1 MKSKLIYPMVLVL
14 FATACGGRNGARG
27 TAAQQQ
33 YETVQEGSAAGVTS
47 TIHGP
52 GETLPPI
59 TGTNADTTTDF
70 ALNPG
75 AVPPP
80 QPQATVGGLPP
91 MQAYPSSVPPMSP
104 LPTAVARPSST
115 TPTPVARQA
124 SPQPQPQA
132 EPQPTQPQPAEPT
145 AGPAEN
151 EPATD
156 TATTAPPAQTNT
168 TATAPPAPLD
178 LEVGAGTMHP
188 ETFLRVL
195 GPEPL
200 ERRLRAAVAPARRR
214 PLRREPE
221 PPLQA
226 PPVPGHPQAVAR
238 RVQQLYLEPRGVR
251 HRPAQH
257 DIRFEEDNWESP
269 TLGAWG
275 IGWQVLLDGMEITQ
289 FTYFQQA
296 GGIDLAP
303 ISAEITY
310 GSSG

>member
-75 AVPPP
+75 AVPTP
-80 QPQATVGGLPP
+80 QPQASVGGLPP
-91 MQAYPSSVPPMSP
+91 MQAYPTSVPPTAP
-104 LPTAVARPSST
+104 LPTPIARPSST

-124 SPQPQPQA
+124 APQPQPTTPQA

-156 TATTAPPAQTNT
+156 TATTAPPTQTDT
-168 TATAPPAPLD
+168 TATAPPAEEKP
-178 LEVGAGTMHP
+178 
-188 ETFLRVL
+188 
-195 GPEPL
+195 
-200 ERRLRAAVAPARRR
+200 PAK
-214 PLRREPE
+214 ENNDEQAEE
-221 PPLQA
+221 PPPPP
-226 PPVPGHPQAVAR
+226 PPV
-238 RVQQLYLEPRGVR
+238 
-251 HRPAQH
+251 
-257 DIRFEEDNWESP
+257 N
-269 TLGAWG
+269 
-275 IGWQVLLDGMEITQ
+275 
-289 FTYFQQA
+289 
-296 GGIDLAP
+296 
-303 ISAEITY
+303 
-310 GSSG
+310 